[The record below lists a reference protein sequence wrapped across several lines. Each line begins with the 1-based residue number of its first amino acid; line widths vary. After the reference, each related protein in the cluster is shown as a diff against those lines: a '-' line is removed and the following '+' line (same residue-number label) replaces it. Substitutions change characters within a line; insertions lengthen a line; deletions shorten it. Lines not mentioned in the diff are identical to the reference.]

1 MESFAMEE
9 LKKFF
14 PGTETILVHGGMILT
29 MDETLPEAKALVIK
43 NGRIAALGTKD
54 EMSRLDGDDVV
65 EMDVKGNTV
74 LPGLIDTHP
83 HLLHYGTLQEPLV
96 DLSDAASH
104 KDIVA
109 RIRARATETQPGEW
123 IMCSPV
129 GEPHYF
135 IRRSYKDLKE
145 RVLPGREVLD
155 KATKDHP
162 VMIQAWAPLTPG
174 VMAFNSMA
182 LDLLNITAETPAR
195 AHNVWV
201 EKDPRGEPTG
211 LLHGSVTNYYSDDPF
226 NHEIWRRIPF
236 LQNDAMLPGTR
247 RNMKDY
253 NRQGVTTVYEN
264 HMMDPPLI
272 DVYRRLRRDNELRVR
287 VMVAQETES
296 YGMPWSR
303 PRPMDKFVARL
314 EQALGARDMSDD
326 YLRFNGVTLMLDGTC
341 FPGKLRMRE
350 PYLGPYGEM
359 TAGESYT
366 TPDKSEFLIRFCA
379 EKGLRLN
386 IIALGT
392 QAHDD
397 VLEQLER
404 AAEDFPISSQ
414 HWILVHAFFVTQD
427 QAERYAAL
435 GFDVTTTMSFCWGK
449 GELFR
454 RRMGDHVLADLIP
467 LRRLLDAGM
476 RVAGGSDWGPKY
488 AFEQIKLALTHEFG
502 ESGERN
508 LGPAQCI
515 SREEALAMWTR
526 DAARV
531 LQWKGIGKL
540 APGNHADLII
550 VDRNP
555 MNCDIEAIGSIKVLR
570 TLLGGTTV
578 YDNGSLCR

>member
-1 MESFAMEE
+1 MEE
-9 LKKFF
+9 LSKFF
-14 PGTETILVHGGMILT
+14 PATETMLVHGGMILT
-29 MDETLPEAKALVIK
+29 MDETLPEAQALVIK
-43 NGRIAALGTKD
+43 NGRIAAIGTKD
-54 EMSRLDGDDVV
+54 EMSHVAGDDMV
-65 EMDVKGNTV
+65 EIDVKGNTL

-96 DLSDAASH
+96 DLADATSH
-104 KDIVA
+104 EDIVA
-109 RIRARATETQPGEW
+109 RIAARAADTPPGEW

-135 IRRSYKDLKE
+135 MRRSYKDLKE
-145 RVLPGREVLD
+145 RVLPGCRVLD
-155 KATKDHP
+155 QATTDHP
-162 VMIQAWAPLTPG
+162 VMIQAWAPVTPG
-174 VMAFNSMA
+174 IMAFNSMA
-182 LDLLNITAETPAR
+182 LKLLNITAKTPDR
-195 AHNVWV
+195 VHNVWI
-201 EKDPRGEPTG
+201 EKDSSGEPTG

-226 NHEIWRRIPF
+226 NHEIWRHIPF
-236 LQNDAMLPGTR
+236 LQTSAMLPGTKR
-247 RNMKDY
+247 TMADY

-264 HMMDPPLI
+264 HMMDPQLI
-272 DVYRRLRRDNELRVR
+272 DVYRRLRKDNELRVR
-287 VMVAQETES
+287 VMVAQEAES

-314 EQALGARDMSDD
+314 EEDVRSRNMSDD
-326 YLRFNGVTLMLDGTC
+326 YFRFNGVTLMLDGTC
-341 FPGKLRMRE
+341 YPGKLRMRE

-359 TAGESYT
+359 TSGESYT
-366 TPDKSEFLIRFCA
+366 TSEKSEFLIRFCA
-379 EKGLRLN
+379 EHGLRLN
-386 IIALGT
+386 IIAMGT

-397 VLEQLER
+397 VLEHLER
-404 AAEDFPISSQ
+404 AAADFNIPSQ

-427 QAERYAAL
+427 QAKRYAAL

-454 RRMGDHVLADLIP
+454 RRMGDHVLSDLIP

-476 RVAGGSDWGPKY
+476 RVAGGSDWGPKC

-508 LGPAQCI
+508 LGPAQRI

-531 LQWKGIGKL
+531 LQWQEIGRL
-540 APGNHADLII
+540 VPGNHADLII

-555 MNCDIEAIGSIKVLR
+555 MNCDIEAISSIKVLR

-578 YDNGSLCR
+578 YDNGSFS